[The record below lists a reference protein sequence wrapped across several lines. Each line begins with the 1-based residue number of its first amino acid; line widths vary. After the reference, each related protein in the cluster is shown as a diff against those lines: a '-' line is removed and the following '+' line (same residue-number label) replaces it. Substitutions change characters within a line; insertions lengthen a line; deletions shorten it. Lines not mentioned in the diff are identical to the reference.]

1 MIATIA
7 TAPQQTV
14 HAQVVD
20 DIHQAAQILQT
31 TTTTNQA
38 TGQQQTIV
46 TTDATKDVIQ
56 QYLPA
61 RKRKPRVKKMSRK
74 FCHIDFIFQKKN

>member
-20 DIHQAAQILQT
+20 DIHQAGQILQT
-31 TTTTNQA
+31 TTQTQQ
-38 TGQQQTIV
+38 GQQQTIV

-74 FCHIDFIFQKKN
+74 FEIRCFSISTI

>member
-1 MIATIA
+1 MITTIA
-7 TAPQQTV
+7 AAPQQTV

-20 DIHQAAQILQT
+20 DIHQAGQILQT
-31 TTTTNQA
+31 TTQTNPA
-38 TGQQQTIV
+38 TGQQTIV
-46 TTDATKDVIQ
+46 TTEAAKDVIQ

-74 FCHIDFIFQKKN
+74 FFIKSPLI

>member
-1 MIATIA
+1 MITTIA

-20 DIHQAAQILQT
+20 DLQQTGQIIQTVPQTNAAV
-31 TTTTNQA
+31 
-38 TGQQQTIV
+38 QQQTIV
-46 TTDATKDVIQ
+46 TTDPTKDVIQ

-74 FCHIDFIFQKKN
+74 YSEELNS